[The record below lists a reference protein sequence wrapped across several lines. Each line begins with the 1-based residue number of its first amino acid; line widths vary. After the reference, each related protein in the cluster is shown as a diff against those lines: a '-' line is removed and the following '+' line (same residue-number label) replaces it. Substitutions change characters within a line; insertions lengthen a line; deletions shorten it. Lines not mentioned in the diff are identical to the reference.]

1 MRTTV
6 DYSTASSLLATAER
20 VTPGGVHSNV
30 RLDAPR
36 VFFDHAKGSRMWD
49 VAGNDYIDYLLG
61 QGPNFLGH
69 APDDVNA
76 FVMDATRKGMVY
88 GAQHPLEVEASDH
101 LLERLG
107 WAGSVRFGVSGTECV
122 QAALR
127 LARAATGRRKV
138 VRFEGHYHGWL
149 DDQLINVVDHQVGPG
164 SAGQVVSR
172 LEDLVVLPWND
183 ADSLARALSTQGSDV
198 AAVIMEPIMCNQGVV
213 PPRPGYLEA
222 VRHLCDEFGAILIFD
237 ETITG
242 FRVGPRGAIGTTGVV
257 PDLATYGKALGGGW
271 PVAALA
277 GNARLMEMFGDGRVN
292 HSGTFNA
299 SVMATAAVVASMRH
313 LDLDPPYERITE
325 VGTLLMDGLRALA
338 ATHGVALAIQGL
350 PAAFHAS
357 IFRSSS
363 DLSPYQDYAQLQR
376 RRNLQA
382 YARLSRLLTEHG
394 VWVAARG
401 IWYVSAAHS
410 RDDVAET
417 LERAGRAM
425 EQFDG

>member
-1 MRTTV
+1 M
-6 DYSTASSLLATAER
+6 LLSAAER

-30 RLDAPR
+30 RLDGPR

-49 VAGNDYIDYLLG
+49 VAGNDYVDYLLG

-76 FVMDATRKGMVY
+76 FVTEATRNGMVY
-88 GAQHPLEVEASDH
+88 GAQHPLEVEASDT
-101 LLERLG
+101 LLERLA
-107 WAGSVRFGVSGTECV
+107 WADSVRFGVSGTETV

-127 LARAATGRRKV
+127 LARAVTGRTKI

-149 DDQLINVVDHQVGPG
+149 DDQLISVIDHQVSTG
-164 SAGQVVSR
+164 SAGQVASR
-172 LEDLVVLPWND
+172 LDDLVVLPWND
-183 ADSLARALSTQGSDV
+183 VDALAEALSAQGSDV

-213 PPRPGYLEA
+213 PPRPGYLEG
-222 VRHLCDEFGAILIFD
+222 VRSLCDDFGAVLVFD

-242 FRVGPRGAIGTTGVV
+242 FRVGPNGAVGLTGVV

-277 GNARLMEMFGDGRVN
+277 GHARLMNMLADGRVN

-299 SVMATAAVVASMRH
+299 SVMATAAVVASLRH
-313 LDLDPPYERITE
+313 LETDPPYDRITE
-325 VGTLLMDGLRALA
+325 VGTLLMEGLRAVA
-338 ATHGVALAIQGL
+338 ADHDVPLTIQGF

-357 IFRSSS
+357 IARSAS
-363 DLSPYQDYAQLQR
+363 DLSPYHDYAQLQQR
-376 RRNLQA
+376 RDLQA
-382 YARLSRLLTEHG
+382 YARLSRLFTEHG

-401 IWYVSAAHS
+401 IWYVSAAHT

-417 LERAGRAM
+417 LGRVGHAM
-425 EQFDG
+425 ERFGG